1 MARKLLALFAFAVM
15 LAAFGTHGVRASEE
29 EKPVK
34 VDYRFTPPA
43 PKEQSEAQMAEEQ
56 LREASQEL
64 ERQEAAEAEGEDEV
78 FELPGVGAKLTAA
91 LIEAG
96 FDDLEKMAAAPLEE
110 LVKIDGIGE
119 KTAEKIRDV
128 AGRLMRGEEVEEGE

>member
-1 MARKLLALFAFAVM
+1 MEAGGDHVGAGLGDSGGIGAGDGAGAVIE
-15 LAAFGTHGVRASEE
+15 RAQ
-29 EKPVK
+29 V
-34 VDYRFTPPA
+34 VA
-43 PKEQSEAQMAEEQ
+43 
-56 LREASQEL
+56 
-64 ERQEAAEAEGEDEV
+64 QEAAGAAEEEEV
-78 FELPGVGAKLTAA
+78 FELPGIGAKLTAA

-96 FDDLEKMAAAPLEE
+96 FDDLEKMAAAPVEE